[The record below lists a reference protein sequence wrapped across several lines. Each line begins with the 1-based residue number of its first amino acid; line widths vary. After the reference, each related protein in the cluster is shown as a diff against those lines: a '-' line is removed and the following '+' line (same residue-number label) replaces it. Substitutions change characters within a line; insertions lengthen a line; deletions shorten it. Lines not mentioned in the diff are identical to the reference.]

1 MLNRFKNLRI
11 KLKLVWGFGVAG
23 LLLLI
28 IGVMSFE
35 GMNRLSSH
43 TEFIYKTNLIPVTIL
58 SDLRGAMLRR
68 SNLVVWHLLASD
80 AATMAAREKAIV
92 ELDKTIE
99 DLTAKY
105 EPVIVTESEKKLF
118 EQMTGGVPA
127 YKKVRAKVLEL
138 SKNFSKDAAAE
149 LQKTELTEQLAVL
162 YAALDGLIAEN
173 ERQAQE
179 SYAASHSLSTT
190 LNWTMIALNL
200 MAILIGVLTVWFV
213 SKLIVENLAKVLTAA
228 EQLQNGNLTHR
239 SQVATQDEIGQLAT
253 AFNQMAETMQG
264 KVEQEQKNAS
274 EMKGITDALDR
285 VQAVIEFTLDGTV
298 LNANDNF
305 LKTLGYTLA
314 EIKGQHHRMFCE
326 AAYANSGDYAA
337 FWAKLNRGE
346 F

>member
-35 GMNRLSSH
+35 GMNRLSGQ
-43 TEFIYKTNLIPVTIL
+43 TEFIYKTNLIPVTML
-58 SDLRGAMLRR
+58 SDLRAAMLRR
-68 SNLVVWHLLASD
+68 SNLVVWHILAND
-80 AATMAAREKAIV
+80 AATMAVREKGIL

-118 EQMTGGVPA
+118 EQLTGGVPA
-127 YKKVRAKVLEL
+127 YKNSRTKVLEL
-138 SKNFSKDAAAE
+138 SKNSSKAAAAE

-173 ERQAQE
+173 EKQAQE
-179 SYAASHSLSTT
+179 SYAASHSLSAT
-190 LNWTMIALNL
+190 LNWTMIALIVSAL
-200 MAILIGVLTVWFV
+200 LIGIFTVWFV
-213 SKLIVENLAKVLTAA
+213 SKLIVENLTNVLTAA
-228 EQLQNGNLTHR
+228 GHLQNGHLTHR

-274 EMKGITDALDR
+274 EMKGLTDALDR

-298 LNANDNF
+298 LNAN
-305 LKTLGYTLA
+305 
-314 EIKGQHHRMFCE
+314 
-326 AAYANSGDYAA
+326 
-337 FWAKLNRGE
+337 
-346 F
+346 